1 MKIVVTLALFCL
13 LLFADKDI
21 YFRGNKVVSD
31 SEVSTVLHLKVP
43 PIYYFWEWLNP
54 YQIEE
59 NKEHNIATI
68 LKRYYRSKG
77 YFLTD
82 IKVVSTKS
90 TIYVYINESEQVKI
104 TKLYLDSYLKKY
116 VKLNIGDYFDPEKF
130 VQSKKD
136 ILKHYHETGYCHAV
150 LNAKAY
156 VDKEHLAAELHY
168 SVDDGFICRVKKI
181 DIEGI
186 DEEKKKIILEH
197 IELKENQQFD
207 SNNIDRSYQ
216 LMQSYGAFSKVSI
229 DYDRADRDKI
239 DLDIPILL
247 TNNEHPRIVKFG
259 IGISSDVGAKLFA
272 SWRHQDLFEDMK
284 VLQFGIDLS
293 KIRQK
298 ISSTYI
304 HRSFIPINT
313 SFLNVLDYN
322 QYIAYEKKHF
332 LNFTSNNYLF
342 RPALEKIEYI
352 RNLKLGVILDQT
364 QIKEEANKVG
374 LNTIHE
380 DTENYFVVAPFFAL
394 DYDFR
399 DSKIRPTHGYYI
411 QNYIEFGEK
420 YLTSDVRYLKLIER
434 LSLVESYYDFIVA
447 MTMKVGVIREYEG
460 KLPISKFF
468 YAGGAYSNRAH
479 IFEMLPTT
487 DTSSLNG
494 GRSLID
500 SSLNLV
506 HQIYGNWDGLLFLD
520 ATLLNEKE
528 LSYNTDM
535 FLGVGAGVSYNTLVG
550 PVNISAGVDPNNVN
564 QYAIHFQVGYT
575 F

>member
-1 MKIVVTLALFCL
+1 MKIVVTLVFFCSL
-13 LLFADKDI
+13 LLADKDI
-21 YFRGNKVVSD
+21 YFRGNHVVSD
-31 SEVSTVLHLKVP
+31 SEISRVLHLEVL
-43 PIYYFWEWLNP
+43 PIYYFWDWLDP
-54 YQIEE
+54 YKIEA
-59 NKEHNIATI
+59 NKEHNVAAT

-90 TIYVYINESEQVKI
+90 TMYVYINEFEQVKI
-104 TKLYLDSYLKKY
+104 TKLYIDSYLKKY
-116 VKLNIGDYFDPEKF
+116 VKLNVGDYFDPEKF
-130 VQSKKD
+130 VQSKRD

-156 VDKEHLAAELHY
+156 IDKEKLGAELHY
-168 SVDDGFICRVKKI
+168 SVDDGFICQVKKI

-186 DEEKKKIILEH
+186 DEEKKQIILEH

-216 LMQSYGAFSKVSI
+216 LIQSYGAFSKVSI
-229 DYDRADRDKI
+229 DYDREDRDKV
-239 DLDIPILL
+239 DLDIPIVL
-247 TNNEHPRIVKFG
+247 TNNDHPRIVKFG
-259 IGISSDVGAKLFA
+259 VGISSDVGAKLFA

-298 ISSTYI
+298 LSSTYI
-304 HRSFIPINT
+304 HRSFIPVKS

-322 QYIAYEKKHF
+322 QYIAYEKKKF
-332 LNFTSNNYLF
+332 LNFSSDNYLF
-342 RPALEKIEYI
+342 RPSLEKIEYT
-352 RNLKLGVILDQT
+352 RSLKFGVIIDQT
-364 QIKEEANKVG
+364 KIKEEANKVG
-374 LNTIHE
+374 LSSIHE
-380 DTENYFVVAPFFAL
+380 DTENYFVVAPFFSL

-399 DSKIRPTHGYYI
+399 DSKIRPTDGYFI
-411 QNYIEFGEK
+411 QNYVEYGEK
-420 YLTSDVRYLKLIER
+420 SLASEVRYLKLIER
-434 LSLVESYYDFIVA
+434 LSLVSSYYDFITA
-447 MTMKVGVIREYEG
+447 MTMKIGIIREYEG
-460 KLPISKFF
+460 TLPISKFF
-468 YAGGAYSNRAH
+468 YAGGTYSNRAH

-494 GRSLID
+494 GRTLVD

-506 HQIYGNWDGLLFLD
+506 HQIYGNWDGLLFMD
-520 ATLLNEKE
+520 TTLLNEKE
-528 LSYNTDM
+528 LSYGTEM
-535 FLGVGAGVSYNTLVG
+535 LFGVGIGVSYNTLVG
-550 PVNISAGVDPNNVN
+550 PVNISAGVDPNDIN